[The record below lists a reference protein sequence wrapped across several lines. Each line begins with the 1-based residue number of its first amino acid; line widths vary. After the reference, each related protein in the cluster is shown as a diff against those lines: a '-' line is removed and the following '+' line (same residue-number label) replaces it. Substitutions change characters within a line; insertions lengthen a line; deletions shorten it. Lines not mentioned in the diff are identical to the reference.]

1 MAQTSL
7 TNNMQVADGTR
18 LMIKLPS
25 EEEYTDIG
33 VVDGDVQVALEWE
46 DFQEESANAGTLAKY
61 IKNPKAN
68 GSFTLRE
75 LNYDNISKMSSG
87 LMEKVTTTAAA
98 TSTIPDQTISAG
110 WEDQKQYD
118 LVAYTSSTDNTKLK
132 LSAKPTLASVTLDPD
147 STEEALLEN
156 TEYII
161 TENSESVSGY
171 SIQFIGTAMDL
182 ENETLYPIEIVYGT
196 NTPVSRETYHIGT
209 ITQELTSFDMK
220 LEHTDTAGLV
230 YGTNIYECYSNS
242 GSLVFMFKSAAESSY
257 NEMPFSFTGVCDISR
272 DSGRQLMSV
281 YKDVGAI

>member
-1 MAQTSL
+1 
-7 TNNMQVADGTR
+7 MQVADGTK
-18 LMIKLPS
+18 LMIKLS
-25 EEEYTDIG
+25 SAEEYTDIG

-75 LNYDNISKMSSG
+75 LNYDNISSLSSG
-87 LMEKVTTTAAA
+87 LMEKVTTAASP
-98 TSTIPDQTISAG
+98 TSAIPNQTIAAGWADQT
-110 WEDQKQYD
+110 QYN
-118 LVAYTSSTDNTKLK
+118 LIAYTSSTDNTKLK
-132 LSAKPTLASVTLDPD
+132 LSAKPSLTSVTLDPGTTD
-147 STEEALLEN
+147 EELVEN

-171 SIQFIGTAMDL
+171 SIQFIGTAMTLAD
-182 ENETLYPIEIVYGT
+182 ETAYAIEIVYGT

-220 LEHTDTAGLV
+220 LEHTDTAGLI

-272 DSGRQLMSV
+272 DNGRQLMSV